1 MKSLCLSK
9 ILELLLRMAV
19 YLSVLKKLNG
29 YTLRDKKKKDYHNN
43 YEIVVKALSSTWITN
58 NSEAGD

>member
-1 MKSLCLSK
+1 MGIRKGSK
-9 ILELLLRMAV
+9 
-19 YLSVLKKLNG
+19 KN
-29 YTLRDKKKKDYHNN
+29 KDYHNN